1 MRQIWTTQLTL
12 KMFSVR
18 DCFSTV
24 GKYSVTH
31 LHGLTVYVRER
42 VHFARELFLENSG
55 DSHLCSPVA

>member
-1 MRQIWTTQLTL
+1 
-12 KMFSVR
+12 MFSVR

-24 GKYSVTH
+24 RKYSVTH

-55 DSHLCSPVA
+55 DSHLCSRMA